1 MKPEAAKFD
10 AYYNLDNGTGKI
22 LGIYTQGNLGAA
34 GIFAQWMKPLADLGV
49 ATVSNQNSGS
59 SDQVAF
65 GRAGLLGFSFIQDAR
80 DYMSRTH
87 HTNLDTYEHLSEPD
101 LKQAAV
107 VEAIFLYNTAMRDG
121 MLPRPDM
128 PVNGHDRPLEGLYP
142 GEGAKA
148 ESPK

>member
-1 MKPEAAKFD
+1 MKPEAANFD

-22 LGIYTQGNLGAA
+22 LGIFTQGNLGAA
-34 GIFAQWMKPLADLGV
+34 EIFSQWMKPLTDIGLT
-49 ATVSNQNSGS
+49 TVSNQSSGS

-65 GRAGLLGFSFIQDAR
+65 DRAGLLGFSFIQDER

-107 VEAIFLYNTAMRDG
+107 VEAIFLYNTAMRDE

-128 PVNGHDRPLEGLYP
+128 PVDAHDEPLKGLYSRQ
-142 GEGAKA
+142 GAKA
-148 ESPK
+148 NH